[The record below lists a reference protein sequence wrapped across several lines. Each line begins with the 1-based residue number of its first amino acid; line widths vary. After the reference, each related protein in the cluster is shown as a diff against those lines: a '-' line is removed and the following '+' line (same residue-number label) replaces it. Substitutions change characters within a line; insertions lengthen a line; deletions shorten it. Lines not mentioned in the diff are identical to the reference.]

1 MVKKK
6 KETKNDATTVATK
19 TVKKNN
25 GSIQSESTMMTII
38 SRLVLILVI
47 STVALIT
54 TLFYAY
60 PQSLLTGEWILDD
73 KVAVLHNPLVSHIL
87 PHYGG
92 GNSRPPL
99 SALWERDFW
108 GVNDLTDGKSHK
120 SWRPI
125 CTLCYRWQYDII
137 MNNDLFDESYESSRG
152 FVSEVKTTKLL
163 ADGRGFPTAGGGVMG
178 QAIEVPR
185 GYDYDVIDHETG
197 GRQPWTVVKSGG
209 TIDPYSDEVRLV
221 WWFRL
226 FDRFLHGIVSGLCVP
241 VVAYVLMGYLPVT
254 QSKGKD
260 TTATTPIVASIASGE
275 MNATTWIWLLSILV
289 GFMFGLHPIHVES
302 VANTTGRAEVLCAFF
317 YLLGFLSYVR
327 VGFGA
332 RLPSMMTIF
341 QRETVAIP
349 LLSST
354 LSTVRYSIL
363 GSVITLAL
371 SMASMLCKEHGITL
385 PVLCIA
391 WDAFV
396 GTDTSLKEIFKHL
409 SNGWRSSKGTTKK
422 RLEQCRMFL
431 FRTIL
436 LSIGTIVVV
445 LWRSSKNGNTGRPD
459 FSCEQ
464 NPVACEDHFL
474 TRFAHYSYLWC
485 FNFFLLLVPRRL
497 SCDWTG
503 GAIPI
508 WMLDGSE
515 GYAELV
521 GGESGGDFI
530 DLAMERIPCL
540 VVLWTVL
547 VILAFWTFQEVAGV
561 DKEDNT
567 GTVSTTR
574 WWQKISVLSGAVPRT
589 ILVSFLWMFL
599 PFILSSN
606 LFVTIGLVVADRT
619 LYLPCLGFCILLVQ
633 GLVLFSSLY
642 VLKENAD
649 SNDNDNIGKKNK
661 NDSGAKSGNG
671 NAKKSVFSF
680 VLTGSVI
687 ILSLY
692 AYKQRH
698 NTRLWTKT
706 ELVWGEAHRVNKR
719 GFVPRREYAIGLV
732 NSNRNAEAVPI
743 LLEYHIKSFTNPWG
757 LNSTRDARMRRQGLK
772 RSETDIKKT
781 SWGRLAGLM
790 QTRFVLTSA
799 MTYSGDIEGAKS
811 LVIEGLKMIEEILP
825 ELKEEIEIEQTFS
838 RRSKK
843 ESFSSAAVDI
853 FSGILTE
860 RAALLINMSK
870 VADNMAEMA
879 KYAEMAIQSSPNH
892 GEVQKHSH
900 AVKGML
906 QNAKQANMDPK
917 DILLRW
923 MPDDSGSGKWGLNFI
938 PAKR

>member
-1 MVKKK
+1 MAKKK
-6 KETKNDATTVATK
+6 KETSNDATVVATK
-19 TVKKNN
+19 TASKND
-25 GSIQSESTMMTII
+25 GSIKSESTMMTTI

-54 TLFYAY
+54 TLFYSY

-73 KVAVLHNPLVSHIL
+73 KVTVLHNPLVSHIL
-87 PHYGG
+87 PQYGG

-108 GVNDLTDGKSHK
+108 GVNDLASGKSHK
-120 SWRPI
+120 SWRPV

-137 MNNDLFDESYESSRG
+137 MNNNLFDEYYENSHG

-178 QAIEVPR
+178 KKIEVPR
-185 GYDYDVIDHETG
+185 GYDYDVIDHATG
-197 GRQPWTVVKSGG
+197 ARRPWSFTNSEG

-241 VVAYVLMGYLPVT
+241 VVAYILMGYLPLT

-260 TTATTPIVASIASGE
+260 TTATAPIVASLVLGE

-327 VGFGA
+327 FGFGA
-332 RLPSMMTIF
+332 KLPSMMIMF
-341 QRETVAIP
+341 QRETVTIP
-349 LLSST
+349 LLSSS
-354 LSTVRYSIL
+354 LSTVKYSII

-385 PVLCIA
+385 PVLCVA
-391 WDAFV
+391 WDAFI
-396 GTDTSLKEIFKHL
+396 GTDTSLREIFKHF
-409 SNGWRSSKGTTKK
+409 SNGWSSKGTTKK
-422 RLEQCRMFL
+422 RLEQCKMFL

-436 LSIGTIVVV
+436 LSIGTIAVV
-445 LWRSSKNGNTGRPD
+445 LWRSSKNGNTPRPD

-521 GGESGGDFI
+521 GGESGGDFF

-540 VVLWTVL
+540 LLLWSVL
-547 VILAFWTFQEVAGV
+547 VMLVFLTFQEVVGV

-567 GTVSTTR
+567 GTKSTTR
-574 WWQKISVLSGAVPRT
+574 WWQKISLLPGAVPRT
-589 ILVSFLWMFL
+589 VLVSFLCMFL

-633 GLVLFSSLY
+633 GLVLISSLY
-642 VLKENAD
+642 VLKVNAD
-649 SNDNDNIGKKNK
+649 SKDNDNIGKEDK

-671 NAKKSVFSF
+671 DAKNSVFSLL
-680 VLTGSVI
+680 LTVSVI

-698 NTRLWTKT
+698 NTRLWTQT
-706 ELVWGEAHRVNKR
+706 DLVWGEAHRVNKR
-719 GFVPRREYAIGLV
+719 GFVPRREYSVGLV
-732 NSNRNAEAVPI
+732 NVNRNAEAVPI
-743 LLEYHIKSFTNPWG
+743 LLDYHLKSFTNPWG

-772 RSETDIKKT
+772 NSETDTKKAK
-781 SWGRLAGLM
+781 WGRLANLM
-790 QTRFVLTSA
+790 QTRFVLTTA
-799 MTYSGDIEGAKS
+799 MTYSGDINRAKQ
-811 LVIEGLKMIEEILP
+811 LVIEGLGMIEAILP
-825 ELKEEIEIEQTFS
+825 ELKKEVQNEETFR

-843 ESFSSAAVDI
+843 NDEDSFRSSAMEI
-853 FSGILTE
+853 FSGLSTE
-860 RAALLINMSK
+860 KAALLINLSK
-870 VADNMAEMA
+870 LSENMAEMY
-879 KYAEMAIQSSPNH
+879 KYAEMAIQSRPDH
-892 GEVQKHSH
+892 GEVQKHAH
-900 AVKGML
+900 AVQSML

-917 DILLRW
+917 DILLKW
-923 MPDDSGSGKWGLNFI
+923 GDDGTGNWGLNFV
-938 PAKR
+938 PRNR